1 MPAEAE
7 VPPPNVPVRAQ
18 GRPRRARTL
27 WVILGTIFLVVG
39 AIGVV
44 LPVLPTTPLLLLTA
58 GCYARGSQRFHHWL
72 LHNRVF
78 GHYIRD
84 YYEGRG
90 IPLRTKLTSLVML
103 WAVILWSIWRVD
115 QLHVRL
121 ALGVVAVAVSAHV
134 LTRPGRHNQD

>member
-1 MPAEAE
+1 
-7 VPPPNVPVRAQ
+7 VRAQ

-27 WVILGTIFLVVG
+27 WVILGTVFLVVG

>member
-1 MPAEAE
+1 MSAERHAAAAPAK
-7 VPPPNVPVRAQ
+7 
-18 GRPRRARTL
+18 RARLRVL
-27 WVILGTIFLVVG
+27 WVVLGTVFLLVG

-44 LPVLPTTPLLLLTA
+44 LPVLPTTPFLLLTA
-58 GCYARGSQRFHHWL
+58 GCYARGSPRFHHWL

-78 GHYIRD
+78 GHYVRD

-134 LTRPGRHNQD
+134 ITRPGLHDQG

>member
-1 MPAEAE
+1 MI
-7 VPPPNVPVRAQ
+7 
-18 GRPRRARTL
+18 GR
-27 WVILGTIFLVVG
+27 
-39 AIGVV
+39 
-44 LPVLPTTPLLLLTA
+44 
-58 GCYARGSQRFHHWL
+58 H
-72 LHNRVF
+72 
-78 GHYIRD
+78 
-84 YYEGRG
+84 EGRG